1 MQAYNMGNDFVLNTM
16 SIKNKYKKNLKILL
30 SGTGGQASLEFA
42 LIVPFIV
49 LIILI
54 VSHIGL
60 LVYQKNILEQASREG
75 VRIVATT
82 NSNRE
87 AFSCIRDF
95 CSSLDKERLDI
106 SIDPGDRNLRRVGDI
121 VTVTLSYEYSG
132 VTKIFS
138 IFTGKDIFIKA
149 KSNMRMECY

>member
-1 MQAYNMGNDFVLNTM
+1 MGNGLVLNTM
-16 SIKNKYKKNLKILL
+16 SIKNKYKKTLKIL
-30 SGTGGQASLEFA
+30 SNRTGGQASLEFD
-42 LIVPFIV
+42 LIVPFKV
-49 LIILI
+49 LMILI

-82 NSNRE
+82 NSSRK
-87 AFSCIRDF
+87 ALSCIRDF
-95 CSSLDKERLDI
+95 CSGLDQERIDI
-106 SIDPGDRNLRRVGDI
+106 SIDPGDKNLRRVGDM

-132 VTKIFS
+132 ITEILT